1 LFVEEVEKEVPG
13 EETVVVEVIF
23 DGLLDVFDIGDEL
36 LIVLETDSV
45 NFVNDSES
53 ESGKS
58 DDESVVVCNSV
69 VDSVKSVVVSVVA
82 KVNSVVC
89 DDSEPN
95 SIKSKENSVVSI
107 VESTESKEDSVE
119 SIDNS
124 TVSEEI
130 SVGYNADPES
140 RICLANYLYV
150 KLETIC
156 NSRNQI

>member
-1 LFVEEVEKEVPG
+1 LFVEEVEKEVTE
-13 EETVVVEVIF
+13 EETVGVEVIF
-23 DGLLDVFDIGDEL
+23 DVLLDVSDIGDEL
-36 LIVLETDSV
+36 LIVFETDSV

-53 ESGKS
+53 MKS

-69 VDSVKSVVVSVVA
+69 VDSVKSVLVSVVA
-82 KVNSVVC
+82 KVNSVVS
-89 DDSEPN
+89 DDFEPN

-107 VESTESKEDSVE
+107 IESTKSKEDSVE
-119 SIDNS
+119 SIGNS
-124 TVSEEI
+124 IVSEET

-150 KLETIC
+150 KLETNC